1 MIGCI
6 PEIIPVKPGNPDE
19 NINAVKSVEEAK
31 EIVET
36 AKKNNHKSNRAK
48 KTDET
53 E

>member
-6 PEIIPVKPGNPDE
+6 PETISLKPGNPDGR
-19 NINAVKSVEEAK
+19 INSVKSVEDAK
-31 EIVET
+31 KIVET
-36 AKKNNHKSNRAK
+36 TKKGSRKSNRAK